1 MKNHNSRYV
10 QIGEWVFELK
20 TVRALK
26 VDQYGKPYTA
36 IANCNINGDQMY
48 IDGLLNKDDE
58 NITREDFETFKAFAE
73 HLELDGFSY
82 HRFQNGQ
89 SITRQVNLSS
99 DAVESETEAKSD
111 TDKVPMRLVK

>member
-1 MKNHNSRYV
+1 MKNQNSRYV

-48 IDGLLNKDDE
+48 IDGLLNKEDE
-58 NITREDFETFKAFAE
+58 NITREDFDTFKAFAE
-73 HLELDGFSY
+73 HLGLDGFSY
-82 HRFQNGQ
+82 HRFQNGK
-89 SITRQVNLSS
+89 SITRQVNISS
-99 DAVESETEAKSD
+99 EQTELEESASEDANSI
-111 TDKVPMRLVK
+111 PMRLVK

>member
-1 MKNHNSRYV
+1 MKNHNTRYV

-48 IDGLLNKDDE
+48 IDGLLNKEDE
-58 NITREDFETFKAFAE
+58 NITREDFETFKAFAQ
-73 HLELDGFSY
+73 HLGLDGFSY

-89 SITRQVNLSS
+89 SITRKVNLLKESTEPEKDSS
-99 DAVESETEAKSD
+99 SSANSVG
-111 TDKVPMRLVK
+111 MRLVK